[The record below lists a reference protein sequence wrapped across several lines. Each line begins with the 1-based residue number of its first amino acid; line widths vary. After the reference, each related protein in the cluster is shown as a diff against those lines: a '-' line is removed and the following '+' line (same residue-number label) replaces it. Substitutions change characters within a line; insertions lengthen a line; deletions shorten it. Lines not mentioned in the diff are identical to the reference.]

1 MKENLNIK
9 FCKDYRDS
17 IVLNDTWNGLFAG
30 YFCFTLFFWASWF
43 LIRFISDRI
52 IVSNASI
59 FIFIC
64 WFIIILVFG
73 FTPFFIKQKIILF
86 TYEYLFKLFR
96 PPIIKSP
103 PILKYDSLFLEKV
116 FIYSHPSM
124 PGILKIVRTKRGI
137 FEKLTAVYNTRIPT
151 IFEIEAIISTPD
163 CCELEKLLH
172 LFFDEYRIDSS
183 HEFYK
188 IDTGVV
194 ITKSNELN
202 EVIIKNHYKNFNMRK

>member
-1 MKENLNIK
+1 L
-9 FCKDYRDS
+9 
-17 IVLNDTWNGLFAG
+17 
-30 YFCFTLFFWASWF
+30 WASWF
-43 LIRFISDRI
+43 LIRFISDSVI
-52 IVSNASI
+52 LSNASVSILI
-59 FIFIC
+59 F
-64 WFIIILVFG
+64 WFLIILVFG

-86 TYEYLFKLFR
+86 TYGYLFKLFR

-103 PILKYDSLFLEKV
+103 PILKYDSLFYEKV

-137 FEKLTAVYNTRIPT
+137 FEKLLGGYNTKVPK

-172 LFFDEYRIDSS
+172 LFFDDHRIDSS
-183 HEFYK
+183 YEFFK
-188 IDTGVV
+188 VDTGVV

-202 EVIIKNHYKNFNMRK
+202 EVIIKNYYKKLNIRK